1 MDCVKT
7 PTEPPLFS
15 WLAADIADWVQ
26 GELVGTIDEPITG
39 FAALNQA
46 EKFQLSFL
54 DDEKHLEELVTSGA
68 GLILISARFDLSNFT
83 NRAFIRVENP
93 RQSLLV
99 LLKKA
104 KENQNTNRGIQS
116 GARVDESA
124 VVHETAWIQAGAV
137 VGKGAVLESNV
148 QVLAGAYIADG
159 VVVGANTTVGS
170 GVQLLAACR
179 IGKHCIIQSNTVIGS
194 DGFGY
199 MPGAEGLQK
208 IPHLGSVVIED
219 NVEIGANCS
228 IDQGMLSPTRIQQGV
243 KIDNQVHI
251 AHNVQVGA
259 HTVIAAQTG
268 IAGSVRIGK
277 ACRIGGQVGFVDGI
291 QIADGVQVASQS
303 GIMNSI
309 LEPGAKVWGSP
320 AMPAQQFRKSFV
332 LFRRLPEL
340 VKIWSAHEK

>member
-1 MDCVKT
+1 MNT
-7 PTEPPLFS
+7 YPHLPSFS
-15 WLAADIADWVQ
+15 WLPNEIATWVQ
-26 GELVGTIDEPITG
+26 GELIGNLNGYISG

-46 EKFQLSFL
+46 QKFQLSFL
-54 DDEKHLEELVTSGA
+54 DDEKLLGQLDSCQA
-68 GLILISARFDLSNFT
+68 GLILVSSQFDLSKFRD
-83 NRAFIRVENP
+83 RAFIRVQNP
-93 RQSLLV
+93 RESLL
-99 LLKKA
+99 LLLNKA
-104 KENQNTNRGIQS
+104 TESQQAQRGIEA
-116 GARVDESA
+116 GALVSESA
-124 VVHETAWIQAGAV
+124 QVHETAWIQAGAMV
-137 VGKGAVLESNV
+137 CEGVVLEAGV
-148 QVLAGAYIADG
+148 QVHAGALIAHG
-159 VVVGANTTVGS
+159 VRVGANTIVGS
-170 GVQLLAACR
+170 GVQLLAACQ
-179 IGKHCIIQSNTVIGS
+179 IGKNCIIQSNTVIGS

-199 MPGAEGLQK
+199 MMSATGLQK

-219 NVEIGANCS
+219 QVEIGANCS
-228 IDQGMLSPTRIQQGV
+228 IDQGLLSPTRIQLGV

-268 IAGSVRIGK
+268 VAGSVVIGQ

-291 QIADGVQVASQS
+291 QIADRVEVAAQS

-340 VKIWSAHEK
+340 VKTWTAHEKQP